1 MSDGEK
7 LHKILEFMSKVQ
19 KITIYTEPVIITHG
33 RKSTYTHE
41 ELLNVFKPQF
51 FKNKITVDEISRLC
65 AILTMDGLG
74 KVMKKPGF
82 ENNIGGTIGINID
95 HVKVSEAYRDRKYL
109 ANEKPLFID
118 SPAGK
123 WILAIFAILRFF
135 GFATIYELW
144 LGGGTDESKKI
155 PTQTKQIQQKE
166 PSEKITNA
174 DSTDKAK
181 HQNDS
186 LNLKLKVD
194 KQVKK
199 K

>member
-1 MSDGEK
+1 
-7 LHKILEFMSKVQ
+7 
-19 KITIYTEPVIITHG
+19 
-33 RKSTYTHE
+33 
-41 ELLNVFKPQF
+41 
-51 FKNKITVDEISRLC
+51 
-65 AILTMDGLG
+65 MDGLG

-123 WILAIFAILRFF
+123 WILAIFAILSFF

-144 LGGGTDESKKI
+144 LGDGTDESKKI

-174 DSTDKAK
+174 DSTDKTK

-194 KQVKK
+194 KQTKK